1 MKSIYRFG
9 LMLLATLGLF
19 ALQGCENE
27 KGGECPNV
35 SEEST
40 IIFALSNNS
49 LKAATTTVQ
58 PSPEEC
64 QIGNVLAVVFEEN
77 KLVTA
82 TEATKTG
89 DKYAIKLDKEGVFDI
104 YVIANA
110 DNDLKQSLNNSNLT
124 PTDLGTKM
132 IKTPL
137 DGTKPIVMVTPKFS
151 VGYAEA
157 GKTIDAGTLRL
168 KRLPARIDI
177 YNRVHGLEI
186 TSVTYANRVEE
197 GNLLGAPIDANQL
210 LLEKVTNEVATGAV
224 GTAPA
229 ITFYTYP
236 SPADEGAELLIN
248 GTLNGE
254 ALSEPLEI
262 SIDRSI
268 ESDKVYSVV
277 LNTERIIGEPLD
289 IDNPTL
295 SLIKTGLFVQEWS
308 NATELSLP
316 EDETLSFNMPEFTI
330 QAEEPITVTKEG
342 EFSIVAVP
350 GKESTFTI
358 TTTTLNDLAEVVVD
372 GEGVNYITITNDSK
386 DIDADNNVIQLFTV
400 TVAANSLEEPRTV
413 KLIVRNSY
421 DPSLSKAIQVTQEK
435 AEKEEPTPEPAEGGT
450 PLSLFAEFNVNK
462 DGTGFTD
469 SNANGV
475 AGYFTY
481 KQIIGVAPLANGK
494 MFTPPAGYRVP
505 RAFEFFL
512 VLPNVSD
519 LGNTKQL
526 RWPGYGDKNIPSIK
540 NTTEAAGYGGA
551 AKQYSAD
558 YAFRDYSWKY
568 DKTIYALRL
577 KKLAGPRNENAY
589 KNVPSATDDKD
600 KVAYK
605 YEYASNPYGPS
616 GNLQYILKITG
627 RKIGESMPD
636 LTIEDVAKEEFWND
650 PNISYDVLE
659 LPQDGYR
666 YDATSGKLNGKLGMY
681 GYYMGIGTGRADAR
695 VTFGWKTS
703 SINIHSDGFT
713 GFYMDFGESLR
724 LIRDVKPDQNN

>member
-19 ALQGCENE
+19 TLQGCENE

-186 TSVTYANRVEE
+186 TSVTYANHVEE
-197 GNLLGAPIDANQL
+197 GNLMGAPIDANQL
-210 LLEKVTNEVATGAV
+210 LLEKVTKEVATGAV

-372 GEGVNYITITNDSK
+372 GEGVDYITITNDSK

-469 SNANGV
+469 SNKNGLS
-475 AGYFTY
+475 GYFTY
-481 KQIIGVAPLANGK
+481 KQIIGVDPLPNGQK
-494 MFTPPAGYRVP
+494 FTPPAGYRVP
-505 RAFEFFL
+505 NAFELFL
-512 VLPNVSD
+512 LLPYSGD
-519 LGNTKQL
+519 LNDSHQL
-526 RWPGYGDKNIPSIK
+526 KVPGYGDTNLPAIK
-540 NTTEAAGYGGA
+540 NVSEIAGYA
-551 AKQYSAD
+551 HSVKQYSAD
-558 YAFRDYSWKY
+558 YAFSDYSKGY
-568 DKTIYALRL
+568 LKVIYAIRL
-577 KKLAGPRNENAY
+577 KKLAGATNPKYSQPA
-589 KNVPSATDDKD
+589 ATDDKD
-600 KVAYK
+600 KVAYR
-605 YEYASNPYGPS
+605 YEYRNNPYES
-616 GNLQYILKITG
+616 SYRKSIFIITA

-636 LTIEDVAKEEFWND
+636 LTIEEVANEEFWND
-650 PNISYDVLE
+650 PNAKYEKLE
-659 LPQDGYR
+659 LPMDGYN
-666 YDATSGKLNGKLGMY
+666 YNPSTGKASGADMWA
-681 GYYMGIGTGRADAR
+681 YYMGIGTGKPDAKS
-695 VTFGWKTS
+695 TFGLKITGLKV
-703 SINIHSDGFT
+703 NADGLS
-713 GFYMDFGESLR
+713 GFYMNQGQLLR
-724 LIRDVKPDQNN
+724 LIKDVKPDQNN